1 MVVAVEH
8 RDQIVGEV
16 LGDYDRRVVFPA
28 LDALFG
34 IGGRIDEGPAQLIV
48 FLELIDHLIARIKL
62 AH

>member
-1 MVVAVEH
+1 MVIAIEH

-16 LGDYDRRVVFPA
+16 LGDYDRSVVFPA
-28 LDALFG
+28 LDTLFG
-34 IGGRIDEGPAQLIV
+34 IGSRVDEGPAQLIV